1 MNEDQIVSYQCSS
14 CGLVMFPRHTRCRR
28 CRKSTDFREVPVREG
43 TVVTH
48 TRLTATR
55 PGFAK
60 ELRLVLVELSNGA
73 RVLGQLGDDEEVKSG
88 SRVVV
93 SWGKLS
99 ERDGKAVFGFRFLIA
114 GRPQG

>member
-1 MNEDQIVSYQCSS
+1 MSQDQIVTYQCSS
-14 CGLVMFPRHTRCRR
+14 CGLVMFPHHTRCRG
-28 CRKSTDFREVPVREG
+28 CRKSTEFREVPVSEG
-43 TVVTH
+43 TVLTH

-60 ELRLVLVELSNGA
+60 ELRLVVVEVSNGA
-73 RVLGQLGDDEEVKSG
+73 RVLGQLGGDTEVTTG

-99 ERDGKAVFGFRFLIA
+99 ESDGKIVSGFRFLTP
-114 GRPQG
+114 GRP